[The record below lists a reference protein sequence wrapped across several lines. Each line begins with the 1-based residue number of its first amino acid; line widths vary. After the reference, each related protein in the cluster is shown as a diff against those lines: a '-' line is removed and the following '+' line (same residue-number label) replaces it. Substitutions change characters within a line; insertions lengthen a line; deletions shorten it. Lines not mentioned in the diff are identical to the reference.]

1 MKTESLAGKS
11 SGQKRDRQGGPD
23 YGRCPAL
30 TVGLLTVFAFDNHSF
45 ERVIR
50 AVDQGEL
57 MAEQTPQVAKPRRTF
72 DSAYGFSFSVAVG
85 LILFI
90 AGLIISLTVGQGT
103 SIGLIFGIPLLA
115 AGLMIPMFM
124 LRDLFVT
131 AEVKEPCP
139 NCGATIRTSD
149 ATLQLR
155 CESCQKV
162 INVRERRMYVASE

>member
-1 MKTESLAGKS
+1 
-11 SGQKRDRQGGPD
+11 
-23 YGRCPAL
+23 
-30 TVGLLTVFAFDNHSF
+30 
-45 ERVIR
+45 
-50 AVDQGEL
+50 
-57 MAEQTPQVAKPRRTF
+57 MAEETTQVAKPRRTF

-90 AGLIISLTVGQGT
+90 TGLIISLTVGQGT